1 MAKKFQTLRDG
12 MSQARRDKID
22 AMTRA
27 MLAEIPMHALRDA
40 LHFTQQQPKAV

>member
-1 MAKKFQTLRDG
+1 MANKFQTLRDG